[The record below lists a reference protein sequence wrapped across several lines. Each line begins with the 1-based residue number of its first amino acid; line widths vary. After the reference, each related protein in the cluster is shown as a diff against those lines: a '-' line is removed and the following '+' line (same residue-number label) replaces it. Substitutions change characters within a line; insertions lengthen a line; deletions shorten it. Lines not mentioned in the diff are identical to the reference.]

1 MTRGKTIFITG
12 ASSGIGAACAVGL
25 AERGYRVFAGVRK
38 PADGESLERAGGGNI
53 SAVAIDVTDPAAID
67 SAVAILR
74 AALDGEGLD
83 ALFNNAGIAVVA
95 PLECVPLDELRRQL
109 EVNVVGTVAVTQALL
124 PLMRAA
130 RGRVIT
136 TGSIGGFIASPL
148 LGPYN
153 MSKYALEAFSDALR
167 LEVAAQGIKVIL
179 LEPGTISTGMKDK
192 CDGSAKTLRER
203 GPAHYTELYEDLFDA
218 MMSYGDMAWDRASDP
233 HVVLDAVIDAIESPN
248 PKARYLMGHSA
259 RLQSLLRRLP
269 DKLRDRV
276 ILGALQ
282 RVAASSG

>member
-1 MTRGKTIFITG
+1 MTRSKTIFITG
-12 ASSGIGAACAVGL
+12 ASSGIGATCAVGL

-38 PADGESLERAGGGNI
+38 PADGERLERAGGGNI
-53 SAVAIDVTDPAAID
+53 GVAAIDVTDPASID
-67 SAVAILR
+67 RAVATLR
-74 AALDGEGLD
+74 AALAGEGLD

-109 EVNVVGTVAVTQALL
+109 EVNVVGTVAVTQAFL
-124 PLMRAA
+124 PLLRVA

-153 MSKYALEAFSDALR
+153 MSKYALEAFNDALR
-167 LEVAAQGIKVIL
+167 LEVEAQGIKVIL

-192 CDGSAKTLRER
+192 CDGSAKALRER
-203 GPAHYTELYEDLFDA
+203 APAHCAELYDQLFEA
-218 MMSYGDMAWDRASDP
+218 MMRYGDTAIDRASDP
-233 HVVLDAVIDAIESPN
+233 QVVLNAVIDAIESPH
-248 PKARYLMGHSA
+248 PKTRYLIGHSA

-276 ILGALQ
+276 VLGAL
-282 RVAASSG
+282 RRMAASSE